1 MSQPVGYYVSSDSE
15 LLEQMQESW
24 GTQFQKLTNVER
36 IWMISKLAEN
46 LCAELDPDDEQE
58 IRGGVESAMERLDEL
73 SMGQQAGLILAL
85 INQIKGI

>member
-1 MSQPVGYYVSSDSE
+1 
-15 LLEQMQESW
+15 
-24 GTQFQKLTNVER
+24 
-36 IWMISKLAEN
+36 MISKLAEN